1 MIGTESCTELI
12 NAQACVNAYAGVC
25 SEARLTFTV
34 HQGEG
39 EGPPRFAHSQ
49 SLRGLPFLNPGSPA
63 WIGLSMRV

>member
-1 MIGTESCTELI
+1 
-12 NAQACVNAYAGVC
+12 VNAYGGVC
-25 SEARLTFTV
+25 SEAQLTFTV